1 MIGEITNH
9 LWQSTAFATARK
21 ETPVHTY
28 IRLFMLAILA
38 SAAVIVHAQSSQ
50 MTLPAQSPT
59 AKEAVGRW
67 DAELVQRATKILAS
81 PQQWNRADTGE
92 CPAVAKTFSITCALQ
107 KAVEESA
114 GVWRDH
120 PGAAA
125 TPAVSDCR
133 FHGAGDIR
141 EGSCGPLFEEVPI
154 ITLSRVSSI
163 KTGRWRAD
171 VQPSEVW
178 AGKMTDA
185 EYPVMEEATK
195 TVGLVTAKKYA
206 APLTDYNNDP
216 ATTFADVQAFF
227 RLLQDQL
234 VKHGTSDLEEN
245 FDDVEIEIYSGGT
258 GAIRTYDGWYPV
270 SGFDARDSMLRFQI
284 DTAHEVLP
292 NELDR
297 EILLHAAAILTS
309 DAVWNRADNRKC
321 PPNTTTW
328 SIYCAEERASI
339 EVTGGFH
346 HRRPALELVRQ
357 IVDERTQKK
366 TYQHRLMGYNNDP
379 STHLEDVRSL
389 FAEAISRIK

>member
-1 MIGEITNH
+1 LI
-9 LWQSTAFATARK
+9 F
-21 ETPVHTY
+21 
-28 IRLFMLAILA
+28 
-38 SAAVIVHAQSSQ
+38 HAQSSQ
-50 MTLPAQSPT
+50 TTLPALPPT
-59 AKEAVGRW
+59 TKEAVGRW
-67 DAELVQRATKILAS
+67 DAELVQRATKVLAAS
-81 PQQWNRADTGE
+81 QQWNRADTGE

-114 GVWRDH
+114 GVRRDRA
-120 PGAAA
+120 GADT
-125 TPAVSDCR
+125 TPALSDCR
-133 FHGAGDIR
+133 FHVAGDDQ

-154 ITLSRVSSI
+154 FTLSRVNSI
-163 KTGRWRAD
+163 KSGRWRAD
-171 VQPSEVW
+171 VQPIEVW
-178 AGKMTDA
+178 AGKTTDA

-195 TVGLVTAKKYA
+195 AVGLVTAKKYA
-206 APLTDYNNDP
+206 APLIDFNNDP
-216 ATTFADVQAFF
+216 ATTFADVQEFF

-245 FDDVEIEIYSGGT
+245 FDAVEIEIYTGGT
-258 GAIRTYDGWYPV
+258 GAIRTYAGWFPV

-284 DTAHEVLP
+284 DTAHEILP

-297 EILLHAAAILTS
+297 EILQRAAAIFTS

-321 PPNTTTW
+321 PAKATTW

-366 TYQHRLMGYNNDP
+366 AYQHRLMGYNNDP
-379 STHLEDVRSL
+379 ATHLEDVRSL

>member
-1 MIGEITNH
+1 
-9 LWQSTAFATARK
+9 
-21 ETPVHTY
+21 
-28 IRLFMLAILA
+28 MLALLV
-38 SAAVIVHAQSSQ
+38 SAGLIIRAQSSQ
-50 MTLPAQSPT
+50 TTLPAPPPT
-59 AKEAVGRW
+59 AKEAVGQW

-81 PQQWNRADTGE
+81 SQQWNRADTGK
-92 CPAVAKTFSITCALQ
+92 CPVVARTFSITCALQ

-114 GVWRDH
+114 GVWRDQA
-120 PGAAA
+120 GADA

-133 FHGAGDIR
+133 FHAVGNDQG
-141 EGSCGPLFEEVPI
+141 GSCGPLFEEVPI
-154 ITLSRVSSI
+154 ITLSRVNSI
-163 KTGRWRAD
+163 KTGKWRAD

-195 TVGLVTAKKYA
+195 VVALVTAKKYA
-206 APLTDYNNDP
+206 APLVDYNNDP
-216 ATTFADVQAFF
+216 TTTFADVQAFF

-234 VKHGTSDLEEN
+234 VKHGTSDLEET
-245 FDDVEIEIYSGGT
+245 FDDVEIEIYAGGT
-258 GAIRTYDGWYPV
+258 GVIRTYDGWYPV
-270 SGFDARDSMLRFQI
+270 SGLEARDSMLRFQI

-297 EILLHAAAILTS
+297 EILQHAAAIITS

-321 PPNTTTW
+321 PPNATTW

-346 HRRPALELVRQ
+346 HRRPALELVRE

-366 TYQHRLMGYNNDP
+366 TYPHRLMGYNNDP
-379 STHLEDVRSL
+379 TTHLEDVRSL

>member
-1 MIGEITNH
+1 MIAEITNH
-9 LWQSTAFATARK
+9 LWQSTVFASARR
-21 ETPVHTY
+21 ETPLHTY
-28 IRLFMLAILA
+28 IRLSVLAILA

-50 MTLPAQSPT
+50 MTLPAPPPT
-59 AKEAVGRW
+59 TKEAVGQW
-67 DAELVQRATKILAS
+67 DADLVQRATKILAS
-81 PQQWNRADTGE
+81 SQQWNRADTGE
-92 CPAVAKTFSITCALQ
+92 CPVVAKTFSIACTLQ

-114 GVWRDH
+114 GVRSGQA
-120 PGAAA
+120 GADAA
-125 TPAVSDCR
+125 PALSDCR
-133 FHGAGDIR
+133 FHVAGDNQ
-141 EGSCGPLFEEVPI
+141 EGSCGPLFEELPI
-154 ITLSRVSSI
+154 FTLSRVNQI

-195 TVGLVTAKKYA
+195 AVGLVTAKKYA
-206 APLTDYNNDP
+206 APLVDYNNDP
-216 ATTFADVQAFF
+216 ATTFTDVQAFF

-234 VKHGTSDLEEN
+234 VKHGTSDLEGN
-245 FDDVEIEIYSGGT
+245 FDDVEIEIYPGGT

-297 EILLHAAAILTS
+297 EILQHAAAIITS

-321 PPNTTTW
+321 PPNATTW
-328 SIYCAEERASI
+328 SIYCAEEQASI

-346 HRRPALELVRQ
+346 HRRPALELVRE

-366 TYQHRLMGYNNDP
+366 TYQHRLMGYNNDLA
-379 STHLEDVRSL
+379 THLEDVRSL